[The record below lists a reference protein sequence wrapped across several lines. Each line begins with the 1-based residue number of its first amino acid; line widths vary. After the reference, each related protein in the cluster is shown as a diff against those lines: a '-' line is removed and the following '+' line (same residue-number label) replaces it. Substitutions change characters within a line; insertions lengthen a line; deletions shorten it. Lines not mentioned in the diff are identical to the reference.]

1 MSDPNLQAEINRLRD
16 MCREFGR
23 AAVEHFNRELGAICA
38 AEPSNPRIVERM
50 RRVTARTVAF
60 VTL

>member
-38 AEPSNPRIVERM
+38 AEDPNIIVERM

-60 VTL
+60 VVL